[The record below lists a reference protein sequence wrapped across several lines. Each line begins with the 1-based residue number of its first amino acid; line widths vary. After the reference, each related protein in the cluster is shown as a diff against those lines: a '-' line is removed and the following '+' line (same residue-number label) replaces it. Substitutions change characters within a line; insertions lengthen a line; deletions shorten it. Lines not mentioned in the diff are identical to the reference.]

1 MGLGLLLLVDSPVLD
16 WHEKSSWEN
25 QLQHKEEKFRLRYV
39 LLASIDTAEF
49 IIGMTS
55 VCAVLSAVWFHC

>member
-16 WHEKSSWEN
+16 WHEKWSWEN
-25 QLQHKEEKFRLRYV
+25 QLQHKAEKFRLRYV

-55 VCAVLSAVWFHC
+55 ACTVLSAVWFHC